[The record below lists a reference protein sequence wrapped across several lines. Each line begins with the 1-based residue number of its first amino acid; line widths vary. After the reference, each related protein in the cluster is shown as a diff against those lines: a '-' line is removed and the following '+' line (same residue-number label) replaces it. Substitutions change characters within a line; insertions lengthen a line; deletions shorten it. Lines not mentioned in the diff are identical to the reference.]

1 MAVERP
7 KLATGYP
14 PVTNIE
20 EQKAAGNASAAALG
34 DASRLDP
41 DGKLVVD
48 AMAAVFDEHRR
59 KVGALPLEPEERRN
73 VLELL
78 DAVFLDL
85 LQVVLNEA
93 SAVEQVLQRRR
104 SRS

>member
-1 MAVERP
+1 MAAERSR
-7 KLATGYP
+7 LATGHP

-20 EQKAAGNASAAALG
+20 ERTVEENASTADLG

-48 AMAAVFDEHRR
+48 AMAAVFEEHRHR
-59 KVGALPLEPEERRN
+59 VEALPLEPEEKRN

-93 SAVEQVLQRRR
+93 SAVEQVLQRRQTR
-104 SRS
+104 P